1 MTSLVF
7 PAATG
12 AMGSAGAVTA
22 PIAVRQYIPKDI
34 HTLPP
39 QMQHVAEVDTSVG
52 LLPEPEPPTR
62 TPQKGTAAV
71 RVTPIIVEQR
81 FDGKVTVRM
90 PVPENP
96 GTDWYS
102 DGYVTG
108 KKGVMDQL
116 HQVKLSNGD
125 TINALPLGEPPLK
138 MVKQEPIDTST
149 TKEATTTSQT
159 NQTKP
164 VKSTKPDKP
173 NQPNHPDQT
182 NQSDQLH
189 QPNQPNNQPHQPP
202 PQQPNQPNP
211 PGSHTTHPTD

>member
-1 MTSLVF
+1 MAVPPVAGSKRNDPQRPWESMTSLVF

-108 KKGVMDQL
+108 KKRSYGPITSSEI
-116 HQVKLSNGD
+116 VKW
-125 TINALPLGEPPLK
+125 
-138 MVKQEPIDTST
+138 
-149 TKEATTTSQT
+149 
-159 NQTKP
+159 
-164 VKSTKPDKP
+164 
-173 NQPNHPDQT
+173 
-182 NQSDQLH
+182 
-189 QPNQPNNQPHQPP
+189 
-202 PQQPNQPNP
+202 
-211 PGSHTTHPTD
+211 